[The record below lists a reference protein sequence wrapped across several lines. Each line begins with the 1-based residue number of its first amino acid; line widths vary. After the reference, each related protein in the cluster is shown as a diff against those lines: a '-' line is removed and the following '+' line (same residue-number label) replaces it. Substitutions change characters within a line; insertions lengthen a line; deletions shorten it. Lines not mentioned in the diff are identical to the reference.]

1 MKKSLIFP
9 DHFFPVVLVGMPGSG
24 KTTVSRELARLLGVC
39 EVDTDSEI
47 KRRTR
52 KNISQVFEQIGESG
66 FRKIEHEAVCHA
78 LNLSQGV
85 VSLGGGAILHPGT
98 RSRLGSHVVIYLRTS
113 VKEAVN
119 RVGDGSTRP
128 LIAGSDDAYK
138 AMEELARRRLPLY
151 EQVAT
156 VTVDTDDLSA
166 QEVAVRCFE
175 ALRKLSAR
183 GFQTRRISTS
193 GLVTRR
199 IPVHADHP
207 YEVVVG
213 NGILEE
219 VEYAIS
225 SESKRVLLTHPPTLA
240 ETVKKL
246 ADQIRNSHEVFT
258 LEIPDGEAAKT
269 ASTLAKCWQV
279 LGEHRFGRKDTI
291 VALGGGATTDLS
303 GFAAASWLR
312 GIQVVQVPTTV
323 LAMVDAAV
331 GGKTGINTVHG
342 KNLVGAFHS
351 PAAVVCDTHFLQT
364 LPKRHL
370 IAGLGE
376 VIKCGFIADPQ
387 ILTLVEENPVAEL
400 LNPDGEVLRELM
412 ERSIAVKA
420 RVVSAD
426 LREAGKREI
435 LNYGHT
441 FAHAIERAEHY
452 EFLHGEAVA
461 VGCVYAA
468 EVAHAL
474 GLCDREFVKRHRR
487 VFAKVGLPISYQNDP
502 AVLLDA
508 MRSDKKVRSDQIR
521 MVLVRKPGEP
531 TVKVVDDVS
540 LLVAAMSKVKNAW
553 EDGPNE

>member
-9 DHFFPVVLVGMPGSG
+9 DHFFPLVIVGMPGSG
-24 KTTVSRELARLLGVC
+24 KTTVSRELARLIGVC

-52 KNISQVFEQIGESG
+52 KSIPQVFDHIGESG
-66 FRKIEHEAVCHA
+66 FRKIEHEAVCNA
-78 LNLSQGV
+78 LDLSQGIV
-85 VSLGGGAILHPGT
+85 ALGGGAILHPGT
-98 RSRLGSHVVIYLRTS
+98 RSRLLNQVVIYLRTG
-113 VKEAVN
+113 VREAVN

-128 LIAGSDDAYK
+128 LLAGSDDATV

-151 EQVAT
+151 EEVAT
-156 VTVDTDDLSA
+156 VTVDTDDLTP

-175 ALRKLSAR
+175 ALRRLSAR
-183 GFQTRRISTS
+183 GFQQKRGSTS

-199 IPVHADHP
+199 IPVHAEHP
-207 YEVVVG
+207 YDVVVG
-213 NGILEE
+213 SGILAE
-219 VEYAIS
+219 VEYAVS
-225 SESKRVLLTHPPTLA
+225 SAAKRVLLTHPPTLSEQA
-240 ETVKKL
+240 SKL
-246 ADQIRNSHEVFT
+246 AKQIRNSHEVYT

-269 ASTLAKCWQV
+269 AATLSKCWQV

-312 GIQVVQVPTTV
+312 GIEVIQVPTTV

-351 PAAVVCDTHFLQT
+351 PTAVVCDMEFLQT
-364 LPKRHL
+364 LPRRHL
-370 IAGLGE
+370 VAGLGE

-387 ILTLVEENPVAEL
+387 ILKLVEDNSVADL
-400 LNPDGEVLRELM
+400 LDPRSDVLRELM
-412 ERSIAVKA
+412 ERSIMVKA
-420 RVVSAD
+420 KVVSAD

-441 FAHAIERAEHY
+441 FAHAIEKAENY

-468 EVAHAL
+468 EIACKL
-474 GLCDREFVKRHRR
+474 GLCDRDLADRHRAI
-487 VFAKVGLPISYQNDP
+487 FAKVGLPISYQNDSRL
-502 AVLLDA
+502 LLDA

-521 MVLVRKPGEP
+521 MVLLEAAGQPV
-531 TVKVVDDVS
+531 VKVVDDAA
-540 LLVAAMSKVKNAW
+540 LLVEAMSLVQKAW
-553 EDGPNE
+553 EDLS